1 MDPLYAFK
9 QEWFSHPEWWFNT
22 SMETDIYLVEK
33 YSHWLTENMM
43 EYSMDGSKDTL
54 LAWVILYDQL
64 PRHHARVV
72 PAESPNVYTYLSKAI
87 GLVQL
92 MLQSNLDFGTFS
104 GTEFGFLMLP
114 LRHSYDCRL
123 TFQAMDCMWRKIHY
137 DKRAGNHKYV
147 EELKPFLRATY
158 KRCPMLPLDFIAY
171 ADVLQFI
178 PGGTTREFHW
188 DTYRDL
194 LAYSPELLFEGEVF
208 TDQPQWAKGW
218 SIPKSASPASQASP
232 VSSGSS
238 ASQASPVSSASQA
251 SQASPLLVSLS
262 GGVDS
267 MVLLWVLVKYY
278 PSIPVVAVHINY
290 CNRSDHEEHF
300 VADWCASQGV
310 PLFIRRFREIQRVP
324 AMEFELRDTYES
336 YTKNGRMH
344 AYHLAHQL
352 ATTITPAS
360 PVVAMGHNQD
370 DCFENILTNICQK
383 QKYENLQGMTVLTET
398 NGIQFWRPML
408 HVPKQE
414 IYHFA
419 QRHEIPYLND
429 STPSWSCRGKIRDRI
444 RPTLQ
449 QYHTAMIPAFF
460 HLSNTLAELSQ
471 HLEQMATLLVRKTTV
486 DGQLTVSPD
495 DYPTSLWSS
504 VPFWNHYFHK
514 LWDFTPSHKSL
525 LHFTERLNAPTET
538 IRVLLKKGMMV
549 VVHKSPAQWVFKFGA
564 TPSSSHRIH
573 ASTAADT
580 CDTLAT

>member
-1 MDPLYAFK
+1 MDPLFAFK
-9 QEWFSHPEWWFNT
+9 QEWLSHPEWWFET
-22 SMETDIYLVEK
+22 RMETDTYLVEK
-33 YSHWLTENMM
+33 YSHWLTENIM

-54 LAWVILYDQL
+54 IAWIILYDQL
-64 PRHHARVV
+64 PRHFARVS
-72 PAESPNVYTYLSKAI
+72 PAESAKVYAYLSKAI
-87 GLVQL
+87 ALTQLVMQAGFH
-92 MLQSNLDFGTFS
+92 SSDFT

-123 TFQAMDCMWRKIHY
+123 TFQAMEYMWRKIHY
-137 DKRAGNHKYV
+137 DKTVGNHKYV
-147 EELKPFLRATY
+147 EELKPFLCATY
-158 KRCPMLPLDFIAY
+158 KRCPMLPMDFIAY

-188 DTYRDL
+188 ETYKEII
-194 LAYSPELLFEGEVF
+194 AYTPEPLFEGEAF
-208 TDQPQWAKGW
+208 NTQPHWATGW
-218 SIPKSASPASQASP
+218 SIPKSSSG
-232 VSSGSS
+232 SSGSS
-238 ASQASPVSSASQA
+238 ASQASPEQTI
-251 SQASPLLVSLS
+251 LVSLS

-267 MVLLWVLVKYY
+267 MVLLWILTKYY

-352 ATTITPAS
+352 ASTIPSAS

-383 QKYENLQGMTVLTET
+383 QKYENLQGMTTFTET

-471 HLEQMATLLVRKTTV
+471 HLEQMATLLVRKTTA
-486 DGQLTVSPD
+486 DGQLTLSPT
-495 DYPTSLWSS
+495 DYPPSLWSS

-525 LHFTERLNAPTET
+525 LHFTERLNAPAET

-549 VVHKSPAQWVFKFGA
+549 VVHKPTPPAHWVFKFGS
-564 TPSSSHRIH
+564 PSSHRIP